1 MFPGADLAGVDWVA
15 SHVLLEKQ
23 NIEKLKKVVNI
34 MAEVKVNSQHRCLTV
49 ISTRVHCKVRYNGF
63 ENSQGK
69 HGREYNYVKFI

>member
-49 ISTRVHCKVRYNGF
+49 ISTRVHCMDRYTSIKTVLRTARGNMV
-63 ENSQGK
+63 ENTM
-69 HGREYNYVKFI
+69 

>member
-34 MAEVKVNSQHRCLTV
+34 MAEVKVNSHHRYLTV
-49 ISTRVHCKVRYNGF
+49 ISTRVHCMDRYTSIKTVLRTARGNMV
-63 ENSQGK
+63 ENTM
-69 HGREYNYVKFI
+69 

>member
-15 SHVLLEKQ
+15 SHLLLKKQ

-49 ISTRVHCKVRYNGF
+49 ISTRVHCKVRYTSIKMVLRTARGNMV
-63 ENSQGK
+63 ENTM
-69 HGREYNYVKFI
+69 